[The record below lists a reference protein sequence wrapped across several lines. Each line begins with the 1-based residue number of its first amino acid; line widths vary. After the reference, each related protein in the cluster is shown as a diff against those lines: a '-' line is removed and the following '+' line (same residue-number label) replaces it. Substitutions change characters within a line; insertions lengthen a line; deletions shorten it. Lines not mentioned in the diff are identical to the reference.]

1 MKRNPTV
8 WTRTAIISR
17 ERKNKQTRAPRKGRR
32 VRTRRPFLTPPPA
45 PHRTS
50 SACPDCFQAGTLLLH
65 HLLSCQKKMRAGDDC
80 ISVCM
85 FAAAEHA
92 SFAERPKSFSFFLF
106 AGLQQKIPYRRVRAR
121 LDCRAGSSTP
131 TLLIGSGIFPSK
143 IVFRLDFFN
152 GYSSHHFDSKSKA
165 FKIHFGYGNPS

>member
-1 MKRNPTV
+1 MAKKMKRNPTV

-32 VRTRRPFLTPPPA
+32 VRTRRPFFTPPA
-45 PHRTS
+45 PRHRTS
-50 SACPDCFQAGTLLLH
+50 SACPDCFQAGTLLH

-80 ISVCM
+80 ISVYM

-92 SFAERPKSFSFFLF
+92 SFAERPKSFSFFLLF
-106 AGLQQKIPYRRVRAR
+106 GLQQKIPYRRVRAR

-143 IVFRLDFFN
+143 NRVQIGFF
-152 GYSSHHFDSKSKA
+152 
-165 FKIHFGYGNPS
+165 